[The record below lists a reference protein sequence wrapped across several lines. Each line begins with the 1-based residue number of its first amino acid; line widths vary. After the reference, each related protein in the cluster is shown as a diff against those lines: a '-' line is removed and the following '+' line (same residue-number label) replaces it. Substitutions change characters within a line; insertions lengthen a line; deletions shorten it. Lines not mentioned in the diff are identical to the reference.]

1 MFSSVT
7 IRHVQLKVSE
17 KKLEFPKS
25 DLMKM
30 DTNHTKNKDQS
41 IAPMVFNP
49 RPSFQITGCR
59 DGLPIH
65 GFNHD

>member
-1 MFSSVT
+1 
-7 IRHVQLKVSE
+7 
-17 KKLEFPKS
+17 
-25 DLMKM
+25 M

-49 RPSFQITGCR
+49 RPSLQITGCQ